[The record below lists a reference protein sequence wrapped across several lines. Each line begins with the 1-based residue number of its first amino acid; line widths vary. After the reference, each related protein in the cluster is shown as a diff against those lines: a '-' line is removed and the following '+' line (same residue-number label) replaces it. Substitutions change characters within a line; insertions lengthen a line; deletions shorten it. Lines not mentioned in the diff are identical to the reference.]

1 MRKEN
6 KIIVFLVILALL
18 IVMIWV
24 GIFIVQ
30 HNIEKLQLREEKF
43 HNLIYL
49 DLLKQSVIN
58 NIFSTEKIED
68 LFYNKLSAAVELAR
82 TSDKKN
88 LTNLT
93 RILELEELAI
103 INSENEIVASS
114 QSKGKY
120 QYDLSLLELKNGDDI
135 ILELPAP
142 KAENQLSLFYILK
155 ADDNYYLSSVSNQII
170 KSYIRSISLNSL
182 IDFARATQLENSPRD
197 LSDIHIKYIAIQDTL
212 GILAATENVSSI
224 SRIKN
229 DDFLIE
235 VVKNGKSD
243 SRIIEFENSR
253 IIETVMPFQV
263 DNYDFGIIR
272 VGTHLTRIEAAAKRR
287 NTVIIMF
294 SIVFIIFL
302 LLEYIFYTYF
312 IKYKKSV
319 ENLNA
324 ALRFKEIAALG
335 GEVAHEIKNPLNS
348 VNMILQRIRNEF
360 KVTENEAEY
369 NRMLDISRGELARL
383 NKISETFLNY
393 TKLIE
398 LDKKPTNI
406 SRLLFSV
413 QELFAEN
420 MKQNNIEL
428 ILSCDFNLIF
438 NLDNEKIK
446 QVLINL
452 VKNSL
457 EALKNTHQEKKIQIS
472 AAKIKDQLEIS
483 VEDNGPGIAQENI
496 DQIWDIYFTTRE
508 NGTGIGLSLSRKI
521 VEAHNGEIELMSREE
536 IDTKVVIR
544 IPNENME

>member
-1 MRKEN
+1 MKEEN
-6 KIIVFLVILALL
+6 KIKALLLILAL
-18 IVMIWV
+18 MIIIIWL

-30 HNIEKLQLREEKF
+30 HNNEKLQLREEKF

-68 LFYNKLSAAVELAR
+68 LFYDKLSAAVELTKTA
-82 TSDKKN
+82 DKKN

-120 QYDLSLLELKNGDDI
+120 QYDLSLLELKNGDNI

-142 KAENQLSLFYILK
+142 NTENSLALFYILK
-155 ADDNYYLSSVSNQII
+155 AGDNYYLSSVSTEVI

-212 GILAATENVSSI
+212 GILAATESVSSI

-229 DDFLIE
+229 DDFLMG
-235 VVKNGKSD
+235 VVKKGKSD
-243 SRIIEFENSR
+243 SRIIEFENSK
-253 IIETVMPFQV
+253 IIETVLPFQV
-263 DNYDFGIIR
+263 DDYDFGIIR
-272 VGTHLTRIEAAAKRR
+272 LGTHLTRIKAAANRR
-287 NTVIIMF
+287 NSVIIMF

-302 LLEYIFYTYF
+302 LLEYIFYIYF

-319 ENLNA
+319 QNLNFA
-324 ALRFKEIAALG
+324 MRFKEIAALG

-383 NKISETFLNY
+383 NKITETFLNY

-406 SRLLFSV
+406 SRLLYSV
-413 QELFAEN
+413 QNLFAEN
-420 MKQNNIEL
+420 MKQNDIEL
-428 ILSCDFNLIF
+428 ALSCDFNLIF

-457 EALKNTHQEKKIQIS
+457 EALENTHQEKKIQIS

-521 VEAHNGEIELMSREE
+521 VEAHNGTIELMSREE